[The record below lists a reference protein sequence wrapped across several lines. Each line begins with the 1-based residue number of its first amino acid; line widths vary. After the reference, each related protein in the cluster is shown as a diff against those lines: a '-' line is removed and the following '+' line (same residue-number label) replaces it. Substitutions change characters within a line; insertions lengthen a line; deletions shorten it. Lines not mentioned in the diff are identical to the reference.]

1 MSLLA
6 NSNAIE
12 TGGYQISRSVRIRAS
27 ATPYF
32 DRTPASTSGN
42 NTWTFSCW
50 VKRGSD
56 IGSTSTQESIMG
68 AGDGGGA
75 PARYDVFGFYNDTI
89 QFFTFNGSA
98 ASIYTTAVFRD
109 PSAWYHLV
117 CRYDDTQATA
127 SNRVRIYVNGVLQ
140 TLNSPTYPNQNYGS
154 NFNTTYLQRI
164 AANTIATNRGIDGY
178 LAEVIMVSGQS
189 LDPSSFGQTDTITG
203 SWVAKKY
210 TGTYGTNGFYLN
222 FSDNSAA
229 TSTTIGKDY
238 SGNGNNW
245 TPNNISVTAGS
256 TYDSMLD
263 VPSGNGYAD
272 GGNGR
277 GNYCVMNPLDTN
289 GSTMSNGNLS
299 ITTPGVG
306 YGSTRGTISVSSG
319 KWYWE
324 VTPTTITGNTQIGIL
339 SSAVASP
346 SYLGASASGYAY
358 VSNTGNKE
366 NNGGSSA
373 YGATYTTNDV
383 IGVALD
389 LDAGTLVFYK
399 NNSSQGTAYSSL
411 SGTFSP
417 AMSDNSNTNAAVME
431 CNFGQR
437 PFSYTPPTGFKA
449 LNTTNL
455 PEPTVKKGSS
465 YFDVV
470 TWAGNSTNNRVI
482 TVSGLD
488 SLDFIWAK
496 KRAVAADDHRLA
508 NTVTGGNK
516 HLKSNSTDAESSG
529 TTVIQAFSS
538 NTFTVGTDTSINT
551 TGDTYVGWGWKA
563 NGTGVTNTAGTIT
576 STVSANTTSGFSIVT
591 WTGNGSASATV
602 GHGLGVAPS
611 MVIAKE
617 RTGTDYWHVWHT
629 TLPNQQLYLNVTNAA
644 VSITSGAPGPTDG
657 GLENMTTST
666 FGFKTSSGGNVNSV
680 NENGILNVAYCFAA
694 IPGYSAFGKYTGNGS
709 TDGPFVFCGFRPRFI
724 LVKSSSGAFDW
735 HITDTSRSTYNQAD
749 TVLFP
754 NSSAA
759 ETNGGGYYYDLLS
772 NGFKCSNLGSA
783 TTGSGATYIYA
794 AFAENPLKFS
804 NAR

>member
-1 MSLLA
+1 M
-6 NSNAIE
+6 
-12 TGGYQISRSVRIRAS
+12 
-27 ATPYF
+27 P
-32 DRTPASTSGN
+32 
-42 NTWTFSCW
+42 
-50 VKRGSD
+50 
-56 IGSTSTQESIMG
+56 
-68 AGDGGGA
+68 
-75 PARYDVFGFYNDTI
+75 
-89 QFFTFNGSA
+89 
-98 ASIYTTAVFRD
+98 
-109 PSAWYHLV
+109 
-117 CRYDDTQATA
+117 
-127 SNRVRIYVNGVLQ
+127 
-140 TLNSPTYPNQNYGS
+140 
-154 NFNTTYLQRI
+154 
-164 AANTIATNRGIDGY
+164 
-178 LAEVIMVSGQS
+178 
-189 LDPSSFGQTDTITG
+189 
-203 SWVAKKY
+203 
-210 TGTYGTNGFYLN
+210 LN
-222 FSDNSAA
+222 FGLDA
-229 TSTTIGKDY
+229 

-245 TPNNISVTAGS
+245 IVNNISQVAGS

-263 VPSGNGYAD
+263 VPSGSGYAD

-455 PEPTVKKGSS
+455 SDPTVKKGSS

-563 NGTGVTNTAGTIT
+563 NGTGVSNTAGTIT

-591 WTGNGSASATV
+591 YTGTGANATV

-611 MVIAKE
+611 MIIVKRRNSTGSWDVYHVSVGNTKALFLNQTASQNTDIGYWNNTSPTSTVFTVGIGTE
-617 RTGTDYWHVWHT
+617 VNQSTGTY
-629 TLPNQQLYLNVTNAA
+629 
-644 VSITSGAPGPTDG
+644 
-657 GLENMTTST
+657 
-666 FGFKTSSGGNVNSV
+666 
-680 NENGILNVAYCFAA
+680 VAYCFAA
-694 IPGYSAFGKYTGNGS
+694 IPGYSAFGSYTGNAS
-709 TDGPFVFCGFRPRFI
+709 TDGPFVYTGFRPRFI
-724 LVKSSSGAFDW
+724 MFKESSGTNAATSNW
-735 HITDTSRSTYNQAD
+735 ITMDSSRGTYNAVD
-749 TVLFP
+749 MGLAP
-754 NSSAA
+754 NLSNAEFSS
-759 ETNGGGYYYDLLS
+759 YPVDFLS
-772 NGFKCSNLGSA
+772 NGYKIR
-783 TTGSGATYIYA
+783 TTNQSWNESGGTFIFA